1 MNRADLT
8 TPQRRILEA
17 IESAGRPIGIK
28 DIDVA
33 SPSYITR
40 MVRDFC
46 AAGAI
51 HIADWKRAAGN
62 NNGFYARYLPG
73 PGPDAECPKLDRDE
87 LLRRK
92 RERQRAQVAAARACQ
107 REQDAPPALP
117 ATTPQIGFW
126 GL

>member
-8 TPQRRILEA
+8 TPQRRILET

-33 SPSYITR
+33 SKSYVIEC
-40 MVRDFC
+40 VRRFKDD
-46 AAGAI
+46 GLI
-51 HIADWKRAAGN
+51 HIAQWKRSRGN
-62 NNGFYARYLPG
+62 NNGFYALYLPG
-73 PGPDAECPKLDRDE
+73 KGTNVACPKLDRDE

-117 ATTPQIGFW
+117 THAPRIGFW
-126 GL
+126 GM